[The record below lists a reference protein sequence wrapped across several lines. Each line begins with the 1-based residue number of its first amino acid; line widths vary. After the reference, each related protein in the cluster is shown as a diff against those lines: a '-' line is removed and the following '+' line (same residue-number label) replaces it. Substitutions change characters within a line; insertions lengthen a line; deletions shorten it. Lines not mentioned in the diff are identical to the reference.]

1 MIIQDK
7 NTLKNYQK
15 AGEISTEILGQLREK
30 IGVGVSALEVE
41 QLADQLC
48 QERGL
53 TPAFKGVGEAH
64 NQYQYITCISIND
77 TVVHG
82 VPNDH
87 KFEKGDVVKVDFGI
101 KYKGLN
107 TDHCFTVGVGSVE
120 PRDLKLIKSAQRGIQ
135 AAAKKAVVGN
145 YTGDLGYT
153 MQTEASQQGF
163 TVAKEFVGHGIGRT
177 LHDDPQIP
185 AFGQPRSG
193 KKLKQGMVLCVE
205 AQYLAGGDSVYIEND
220 GWTVKTV
227 DRANSAMFEYMVV
240 VQEEE
245 PVFLTPTLDW
255 PIISR

>member
-1 MIIQDK
+1 MIIKDDQ
-7 NTLKNYQK
+7 TLKDYKQ
-15 AGEISTEILGQLREK
+15 AGKISTEILGQLREK
-30 IGVGVSALEVE
+30 IAVGVTALEVD

-48 QERGL
+48 QDHDVI
-53 TPAFKGVGEAH
+53 PNFKGVGQP
-64 NQYQYITCISIND
+64 NNKYQHTTCISVND

-82 VPNDH
+82 IPNSR
-87 KFEKGDVVKVDFGI
+87 KFQKGDVVKVDFGI
-101 KYKGLN
+101 EYKGLN
-107 TDHCFTVGVGSVE
+107 TDHCFTVGIGSVK
-120 PRDLKLIKSAQRGIQ
+120 PRDLKLIKSARTGIQ

-145 YTGDLGYT
+145 YIGDLGYI
-153 MQTEASQQGF
+153 MQTEANQQGF
-163 TVAKEFVGHGIGRT
+163 TVAKEFVGHGIGWT

-205 AQYLAGGDSVYIEND
+205 AQFLAGGDSVYIEDD
-220 GWTVKTV
+220 GWTVKTI

-240 VQEEE
+240 VQEKE